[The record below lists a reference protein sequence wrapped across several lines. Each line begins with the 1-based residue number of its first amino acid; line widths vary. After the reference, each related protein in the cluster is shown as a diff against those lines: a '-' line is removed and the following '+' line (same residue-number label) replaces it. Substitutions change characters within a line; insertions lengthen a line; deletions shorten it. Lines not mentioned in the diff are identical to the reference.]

1 MINMQQEH
9 KLPTNTHQYSKNP
22 DALHEAHLHNLT
34 VSTWCAVT
42 AQKITEPVTKKKYI
56 LTIMLN

>member
-22 DALHEAHLHNLT
+22 HTLHEAHLHNLT

-42 AQKITEPVTKKKYI
+42 AQKIIEPVTKKKI
-56 LTIMLN
+56 FWPLC